1 MLKVHQNAPTS
12 YGMLKSQN
20 FSGVIS
26 PDPRIKRGG
35 EGGIEGLD
43 RVGKG
48 GNRCLAHPK
57 IIPWRQCC
65 SGNILFEGMLKF
77 DDLFFLGS

>member
-1 MLKVHQNAPTS
+1 MKMQKVHQNAPTS
-12 YGMLKSQN
+12 MLKSQN
-20 FSGVIS
+20 FSEVI
-26 PDPRIKRGG
+26 PRTPVSKGEGG
-35 EGGIEGLD
+35 EGLG

-65 SGNILFEGMLKF
+65 SGKILFEGMLKF
-77 DDLFFLGS
+77 DDLFWGS